1 MGFISRFKNLL
12 ESKRFRWLF
21 ASVVLIVLVVGG
33 LTGFLY
39 YKETNKEIALAMQ
52 SAEQVSSNLRSY
64 LDEMIFRN
72 QLHLAEA
79 ELKILAPKNRPSSDE
94 LSQGFYGLKQR
105 TGDFEIMMIT
115 DAAGFYLANS
125 EWIGKPD
132 LKQRQLKMSVSDR
145 VYYQELKNNSA
156 LEYTISKPVRSKT
169 TGNLVA
175 VMAKRR
181 YSENGDFAGLLV
193 VTMSIKQLGEIFAK
207 ANLVSSS
214 NVSLLYSDN
223 TVMVQVPGDEANI
236 GQVVGVPSEVGERL
250 QKGQLVGAFT
260 SGGAGNDQDLSHS
273 IFGFAQA
280 TSFGLRVIWSKSQ
293 SEVLAVIRNQYINV
307 VGLELIILALF
318 ASLLALYGRGVERA
332 QEHRSTI
339 VASSKM
345 ASLGELAAG
354 LGHEISNPLAAIIAR
369 SEILLR
375 KPEVQNS
382 PSILR
387 EVTKIFQTSER
398 ISKIMHGL
406 KNLSHTG
413 GSSEALQPGNLR
425 SVIDDVISMVEGSL
439 FQNSIE
445 LRLNIDPELCV
456 LCRSY
461 QIGQVVMN
469 LFSNSIYELKKQQ
482 VRWIQVEAAVVGD
495 LVQVSFTDAGAGI
508 PPEVRKKLLVT
519 NFTSKPTGVGTG
531 FGLSISR
538 KILLDHGGDLT
549 IDGTCS
555 NTRFVFTLK
564 RCS

>member
-1 MGFISRFKNLL
+1 MGYFSRFANLL
-12 ESKRFRWLF
+12 ESKRFRWLL
-21 ASVVLIVLVVGG
+21 ASAVLIVVTVATV
-33 LTGFLY
+33 TGFLY
-39 YKETNKEIALAMQ
+39 SKDTNREITLAMQ
-52 SAEQVSSNLRSY
+52 SAEQISSNLRSY
-64 LDEMIFRN
+64 LDEMILRN

-79 ELKILAPKNRPSSDE
+79 ELKILAPKHRPSSDE
-94 LSQGFYGLKQR
+94 LSQAFYDLKQR

-145 VYYQELKNNSA
+145 AYYQELKNNSA
-156 LEYTISKPVRSKT
+156 IEYAISKPVRSKT

-181 YSENGDFAGLLV
+181 YSQKGDFAGLLV

-207 ANLVSSS
+207 ANLVSGSS
-214 NVSLLYSDN
+214 VSLLYSDN

-236 GQVVGVPSEVGERL
+236 GQAARVPSEIGARL
-250 QKGQLVGAFT
+250 QKGQSFGAFEF
-260 SGGAGNDQDLSHS
+260 SGTHDGQELPSS

-280 TSFGLRVIWSKSQ
+280 TSFGLRVIWSKSKAD
-293 SEVLAVIRNQYINV
+293 VLALIRSQYLNV
-307 VGLELIILALF
+307 VGLELIILVLF
-318 ASLLALYGRGVERA
+318 ASLIALYGRGVEKA
-332 QEHRSTI
+332 EEHRSTI
-339 VASSKM
+339 MASSKM

-375 KPEVQNS
+375 KPEVQNNTT
-382 PSILR
+382 ILR
-387 EVTKIFQTSER
+387 EVTKILQTSER

-406 KNLSHTG
+406 KNLSHHG
-413 GSSEALQPGNLR
+413 GQAEALQPGNLR
-425 SVIDDVISMVEGSL
+425 GVIDDVVSMVEGSL

-445 LRLNIDPELCV
+445 LRLNVDPEIYV

-469 LFSNSIYELKKQQ
+469 LFSNSIYELKKQD
-482 VRWIQVEAAVVGD
+482 VRWIHVEAQVLGD
-495 LVQVSFTDAGAGI
+495 LIQVSFTDAGKGI
-508 PPEVRKKLLVT
+508 PPEIRDKLLVT

-538 KILLDHGGDLT
+538 KILLDHGGDLS
-549 IDGTCS
+549 IDAACA